1 MELVKRLI
9 TAAILICIFVFIWG
23 EGGQLMDI
31 TLMLI
36 ALVGMWEFARM
47 FMPTNKKMIAFSIA
61 LCAIFC
67 LLCLFTKVNGLIS
80 LVVLGLILAITTL
93 VRWSNKAP
101 YAFEQAGVI
110 AGGLLY
116 IPIILM
122 LTAGLSP
129 YEQVFVLFV
138 PVASDSLAYFTGL
151 AIGKRKIWPSV
162 SPKKSVEGSIGG
174 LIGAVAF
181 TIVFTWHYGQGAQA
195 NNVYIY
201 AVIGVLLGVMAQMGD
216 FFESAL
222 KRHTG
227 VKDSSNILPGHGGV
241 LDRLDS
247 ILFVIPTYLFITALL
262 PALRF

>member
-9 TAAILICIFVFIWG
+9 TAAILIVLFVFIWQQ
-23 EGGQLMDI
+23 GGQIMDI

-47 FMPTNKKMIAFSIA
+47 FMPENKKGIIFAIL
-61 LCAIFC
+61 LCLIFC
-67 LLCLFTKVNGLIS
+67 LLYLFTNVNGLIA
-80 LVVLGLILAITTL
+80 LMFIGLILAIFSL
-93 VRWSNKAP
+93 IEWSNKKP
-101 YAFEQAGVI
+101 KAFENAGVI

-122 LTAGLSP
+122 LTSGLSP

-151 AIGKRKIWPSV
+151 SIGKRKIWPSV

-181 TIVFTWHYGQGAQA
+181 TVIFTWHYGHGMQA
-195 NNVYIY
+195 NNVYMY
-201 AVIGVLLGVMAQMGD
+201 AIMGVILGIMAQMGD
-216 FFESAL
+216 FFESGL

-262 PALRF
+262 PFLRF